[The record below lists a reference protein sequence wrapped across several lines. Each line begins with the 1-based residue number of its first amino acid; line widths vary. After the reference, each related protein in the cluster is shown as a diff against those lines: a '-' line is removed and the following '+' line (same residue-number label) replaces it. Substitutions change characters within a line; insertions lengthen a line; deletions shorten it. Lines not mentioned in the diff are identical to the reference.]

1 MGHMLLLADILDQQA
16 KMSREW
22 LRNKQ
27 RTGTPVEPFTQ
38 AQHKPGDGGN
48 QPRISVEVSILL
60 PQL

>member
-1 MGHMLLLADILDQQA
+1 MGDMRLLADIMDQQA
-16 KMSREW
+16 KMSRER
-22 LRNKQ
+22 LENKQ

-38 AQHKPGDGGN
+38 AQHKPGKSGS